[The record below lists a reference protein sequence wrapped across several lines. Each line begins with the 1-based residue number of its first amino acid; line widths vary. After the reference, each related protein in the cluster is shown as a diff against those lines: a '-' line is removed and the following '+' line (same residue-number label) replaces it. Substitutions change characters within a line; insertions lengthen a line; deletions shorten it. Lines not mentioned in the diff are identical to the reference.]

1 MTSDLKSLRQAIM
14 DREVVTKED
23 LVRIIDVLESSIE
36 ETISNSKRYADGK
49 VKALDDRLKR
59 IEPPKTTLVVEREGE
74 YEVFDPNG

>member
-23 LVRIIDVLESSIE
+23 LVRIIDALESSIE
-36 ETISNSKRYADGK
+36 ETISNTRRYADGK

-59 IEPPKTTLVVEREGE
+59 IEPPKPTEPDDRGVLEHFE
-74 YEVFDPNG
+74 P